1 MHAKIS
7 FLLSFG
13 FLFVSVLRDTDGGT
27 LFTDPVLNNEFKT
40 LLENHANESLN
51 AEVDTTLTLAQL
63 IIDSNI
69 APESVI
75 QGMQSLTAKWRSVH
89 PHLSFEDFAK
99 LKKEYKRAL
108 GKFERYK
115 DEDGILNYFTRGAYS
130 ALCAKFV
137 NEQEQREAAHNDMV
151 QAARKLANLIM
162 GTN

>member
-1 MHAKIS
+1 MSVSERVK
-7 FLLSFG
+7 
-13 FLFVSVLRDTDGGT
+13 SVLSVSDKVK
-27 LFTDPVLNNEFKT
+27 LFLDPVFNNAVKA
-40 LLENHANESLN
+40 LVENQVNESLN

-75 QGMQSLTAKWRSVH
+75 QGMQSLTAKWRPVH

-99 LKKEYKRAL
+99 LKKEYKMAM

-130 ALCAKFV
+130 ALCVKFV
-137 NEQEQREAAHNDMV
+137 SEQEQREAAHNEMV
-151 QAARKLANLIM
+151 QAARKMAMLRL
-162 GTN
+162 GLETN